1 MRYMQGTELNVDRET
16 AVTLGKFD
24 GMHRGHQDLLH
35 EMKQLQARGVMAV
48 VFTFGTS
55 PYALLN
61 RAKKFLLMTNR
72 EKEAYC
78 ERIGADLL
86 VEYPFTDEVC
96 HMQPEEFIRKVLVEG
111 LHARY
116 IIVGTD
122 FGFGYQRQGNVEL
135 LKRLESKYGYETLV
149 MEKRTDETGREI
161 SSTYVREEL
170 QKGNMEKVAELLGTP
185 YEVTGPIVH
194 GKQLGRTF
202 GLPTIN
208 VVPEEEKLLPPRGVY
223 VSRVHVG
230 GTCYGGA
237 TNIGV
242 KPTVSD
248 EEKVGL
254 ETFLFDFDGDLYG
267 EVVRVELLHFIRP
280 ERKFDSVQELE
291 AQIRHDSRTSVEYL
305 KAMEVSNNH

>member
-1 MRYMQGTELNVDRET
+1 MRYVQGTDLSVERET

-24 GMHRGHQDLLH
+24 GMHRGHQDLLR
-35 EMKQLQARGVMAV
+35 EMTALQKNGAMAV

-61 RAKKFLLMTNR
+61 GAKKFLLMTNQ

-78 ERIGADLL
+78 ERLGVDLL

-96 HMQPEEFIRKVLVEG
+96 KMSPEAFIEKVLVEG
-111 LHARY
+111 LKARY

-122 FGFGYQRQGNVEL
+122 FCFGYKRQGNVAL
-135 LKRLESKYGYETLV
+135 LKRLEEKYGYRTIVLD
-149 MEKRTDETGREI
+149 KRVDETGREI

-170 QKGNMEKVAELLGTP
+170 QNGNMEKVAELLGEP
-185 YEVTGPIVH
+185 YEVMGTIVH

-208 VVPEEEKLLPPRGVY
+208 LEPEADKLLPPRGVY
-223 VSRVHVG
+223 VSRVFVG
-230 GTCYGGA
+230 GKWYGGA

-242 KPTVSD
+242 KPTVSE
-248 EEKVGL
+248 EEKVNL
-254 ETFLFDFDGDLYG
+254 ETFILDFEGDIYG
-267 EVVRVELLHFIRP
+267 ETVRVELLHYIRP
-280 ERKFDSVQELE
+280 EQKFANLKELE
-291 AQIRHDSRTSVEYL
+291 TQIRRDSQTSREYL
-305 KAMEVSNNH
+305 SKSH

>member
-1 MRYMQGTELNVDRET
+1 MKYVQGTELNVDRET

-24 GMHRGHQDLLH
+24 GMHRGHQDLLR
-35 EMKQLQARGVMAV
+35 EMMTLQKAGAMAV

-61 RAKKFLLMTNR
+61 GAKKFLLMTNQ

-78 ERIGADLL
+78 ERLGVDLL

-96 HMQPEEFIRKVLVEG
+96 RMSPEAFVEKVLVEG
-111 LHARY
+111 LKARY

-122 FGFGYQRQGNVEL
+122 FGFGYKRQGNVEL
-135 LKRLESKYGYETLV
+135 LKRLESKFGYETIVLD
-149 MEKRTDETGREI
+149 KRVDETGREI

-170 QKGNMEKVAELLGTP
+170 QKGNMEKVTDLLGEP
-185 YEVTGPIVH
+185 YEVMGTIVH

-208 VVPEEEKLLPPRGVY
+208 LEPEMDKLLPPRGVY
-223 VSRVHVG
+223 VSRVYVG
-230 GTCYGGA
+230 GKCYGGA

-248 EEKVGL
+248 AEKVGL
-254 ETFLFDFDGDLYG
+254 ETFILDFEGDIYG
-267 EVVRVELLHFIRP
+267 ETVRVELLHYIRP
-280 ERKFDSVQELE
+280 EQKFSSLKELE
-291 AQIRHDSRTSVEYL
+291 LQIRRDSQTSKDYL
-305 KAMEVSNNH
+305 VNNH

>member
-1 MRYMQGTELNVDRET
+1 MRYVQGTELNVERET

-24 GMHRGHQDLLH
+24 GMHRGHQDLLR
-35 EMKQLQARGVMAV
+35 EMKKLQETGVMAV

-61 RAKKFLLMTNR
+61 GAKKFLLMTNP

-78 ERIGADLL
+78 ERLGADLL

-96 HMQPEEFIRKVLVEG
+96 HMSPEQFVEQVLVKG
-111 LHARY
+111 LRARY
-116 IIVGTD
+116 IIVGAD
-122 FGFGYQRQGNVEL
+122 FGFGYKRQGNVAL
-135 LKRLESKYGYETLV
+135 LRSLEAKYGYETIVLD
-149 MEKRTDETGREI
+149 KRVDETGREI

-170 QKGNMEKVAELLGTP
+170 QKGNMEKVTDLLGEP
-185 YEVTGPIVH
+185 YEVMGTIVH
-194 GKQLGRTF
+194 GRQLGRTF

-208 VVPEEEKLLPPRGVY
+208 LEPEADKLLPPRGVY

-230 GTCYGGA
+230 DRCYGGA

-254 ETFLFDFDGDLYG
+254 ETFILDFEGDIYG
-267 EVVRVELLHFIRP
+267 ETVRVELLYYIRP
-280 ERKFDSVQELE
+280 EKRFANVKELE
-291 AQIRHDSRTSVEYL
+291 QQIRRDSQTSMDYL
-305 KAMEVSNNH
+305 AKNR